1 MTTSAEAIRA
11 WTGPAILS
19 YGYRPFFLLAA
30 IWAALAM
37 ALWVP
42 MLTGAMP
49 APGALAPTD
58 WHAHALLFG
67 YTGAVIAGFLMTA
80 VPNWTGRF
88 PIVGWP
94 LAGLVALW
102 LAGRV
107 AVTMPGLSPLAVA
120 LVDLAFPVALA
131 VAIGREIIAGRNWRN
146 LKVLMLF
153 AVLIL
158 ANARFHW
165 AAAQGFAA
173 GDWGAR
179 LGLAV
184 VIVMIAVIGGRIVP
198 SFTRN
203 WLAQRGPGALPAAM
217 DKFDNFA
224 MVLSVMTLFFWVLL
238 PLEPMTGVLC
248 LLAAAVNLARLA
260 RWQGQR
266 TAAEPLV
273 WVLHAGFA
281 FVGLGFLA
289 VGLDALG
296 WLPGGSGPQHVWM
309 AGAIGLMTLAVMSRA
324 SLGHAG
330 LPLSAGRGVLFLYLA
345 LIGAVAVR
353 FLAGFLPAVPG
364 LMHLAATLW
373 IAAFA
378 GFAVLYWSILTQ
390 PRADRRRA
398 NPAAQ
403 RG

>member
-1 MTTSAEAIRA
+1 MTTSAQAIRA

-42 MLTGAMP
+42 MMTGAMP
-49 APGALAPTD
+49 APGVFGPVD

-94 LAGLVALW
+94 LAVLVALW
-102 LAGRV
+102 LAGR
-107 AVTMPGLSPLAVA
+107 AAMTLPLGLSSLAVA

-131 VAIGREIIAGRNWRN
+131 AAIGRELVAGRNWRN
-146 LKVLMLF
+146 LKVLVLF

-158 ANARFHW
+158 ANTRFHW
-165 AAAQGFAA
+165 AAAEGYGA

-184 VIVMIAVIGGRIVP
+184 VIMMISVIGGRIVP

-203 WLAQRGPGALPAAM
+203 WLARQGPGALPAPM
-217 DKFDNFA
+217 DRLDN
-224 MVLSVMTLFFWVLL
+224 VVMALTLMALLFWVAL
-238 PLEPMTGVLC
+238 PFDMVTGILC
-248 LLAAAVNLARLA
+248 LIAGVANLFRLA

-266 TAAEPLV
+266 TGGEPLV

-289 VGLDALG
+289 VGFGALG
-296 WLPGGSGPQHVWM
+296 WLPGGTGPQHVWM
-309 AGAIGLMTLAVMSRA
+309 AGAIGVMTLAVMSRA

-330 LPLSAGRGVLFLYLA
+330 LPLSAGRGVMALYLA
-345 LIGAVAVR
+345 LIGAVLAR
-353 FLAGFLPAVPG
+353 FLAGFVPVDW
-364 LMHLAATLW
+364 LLHLAATLW
-373 IAAFA
+373 IAGFG
-378 GFAVLYWSILTQ
+378 GFAVLYWSILTRSRTDQ
-390 PRADRRRA
+390 RRA
-398 NPAAQ
+398 NPAP
-403 RG
+403 GG

>member
-11 WTGPAILS
+11 WQGPAILS
-19 YGYRPFFLLAA
+19 YGYRPFFLLAG

-37 ALWVP
+37 LLWILMLIGAAVP
-42 MLTGAMP
+42 SGVFGPVA
-49 APGALAPTD
+49 

-94 LAGLVALW
+94 LAALVVLW
-102 LAGRV
+102 LIGRV
-107 AVTMPGLSPLAVA
+107 AVTAPLGLSPLLVA
-120 LVDLAFPVALA
+120 LIDLAFPAALA
-131 VAIGREIIAGRNWRN
+131 LAIGREIVAGRNWRN
-146 LKVLMLF
+146 LKILALF
-153 AVLIL
+153 AVLVL

-165 AAAQGFAA
+165 AEAAGGQAA

-184 VIVMIAVIGGRIVP
+184 VIMMIAVIGGRIVP

-203 WLAQRGPGALPAAM
+203 WLARRGPGALPAPMDRFDAVAM
-217 DKFDNFA
+217 GLTL
-224 MVLSVMTLFFWVLL
+224 VTLFFWVVL
-238 PLEPMTGVLC
+238 PFDIVTGILC
-248 LLAAAVNLARLA
+248 LIAGLANLARLA

-266 TAAEPLV
+266 TGAEPLV

-289 VGLDALG
+289 VGFDALG
-296 WLPGGSGPQHVWM
+296 LGPGGTGPQHVWL
-309 AGAIGLMTLAVMSRA
+309 AGAIGVMTLAVMTRA

-330 LPLSAGRGVLFLYLA
+330 LPLSAGRGAMLLYLA
-345 LIGAVAVR
+345 VIGAVLARFVSGLMPGAVWLTH
-353 FLAGFLPAVPG
+353 LAG
-364 LMHLAATLW
+364 TLW
-373 IAAFA
+373 IAGFV
-378 GFAVLYWSILTQ
+378 GFALLYWSILTR
-390 PRADRRRA
+390 PRADQRRA
-398 NPAAQ
+398 NPAS
-403 RG
+403 

>member
-1 MTTSAEAIRA
+1 MTTSAQAIRA

-42 MLTGAMP
+42 MMTGVMP
-49 APGALAPTD
+49 APGVFGPVD

-67 YTGAVIAGFLMTA
+67 YTSAVIAGFLMTA

-94 LAGLVALW
+94 LAVLVALW

-107 AVTMPGLSPLAVA
+107 AMTLPLGLSPLAVA
-120 LVDLAFPVALA
+120 LVDLAFPLALA
-131 VAIGREIIAGRNWRN
+131 FAIGRELVAGRNWRN
-146 LKVLMLF
+146 LKVLVLF

-165 AAAQGFAA
+165 AAAEGFGA

-184 VIVMIAVIGGRIVP
+184 VIMMIAVIGGRIVP

-203 WLAQRGPGALPAAM
+203 WLARREPGRLPAPT
-217 DKFDNFA
+217 DRFDNVA
-224 MVLSVMTLFFWVLL
+224 MALTLVALLFWVAM
-238 PLEPMTGVLC
+238 PFDIVTGILC
-248 LLAAAVNLARLA
+248 LIAGAVNLVRLA

-266 TAAEPLV
+266 TGAEPLV

-281 FVGLGFLA
+281 FVGLGFLS
-289 VGLDALG
+289 VGADALG
-296 WLPGGSGPQHVWM
+296 WLPGGTGPQHVWM

-330 LPLSAGRGVLFLYLA
+330 LPLSAGRGVMALYLA
-345 LIGAVAVR
+345 LIGAVAAR
-353 FLAGFLPAVPG
+353 FAAGFLPGATSP
-364 LMHLAATLW
+364 LHLAATLW
-373 IAAFA
+373 IVGFA
-378 GFAVLYWSILTQ
+378 GFAVLYWTILTRSRVDQ
-390 PRADRRRA
+390 RRA
-398 NPAAQ
+398 NPAPN
-403 RG
+403 G

>member
-1 MTTSAEAIRA
+1 MTTSAQAIRA

-19 YGYRPFFLLAA
+19 YGYRPFFLLGG
-30 IWAALAM
+30 IWAALAI

-42 MLTGAMP
+42 MLTGVLP
-49 APGALAPTD
+49 APGAFGALD

-67 YTGAVIAGFLMTA
+67 YTSAVIAGFLMTA

-94 LAGLVALW
+94 LAVLVGLW
-102 LAGRV
+102 LLGRV
-107 AVTMPGLSPLAVA
+107 AVTAPLGLSPLAVA
-120 LVDLAFPVALA
+120 LVELAFPVAPA
-131 VAIGREIIAGRNWRN
+131 GAIGREIVAGKNWRN
-146 LKVLMLF
+146 LKILILF

-165 AAAQGFAA
+165 AAAGGYAA

-184 VIVMIAVIGGRIVP
+184 VIMMIAVIGGRIVP

-203 WLAQRGPGALPAAM
+203 WLARLGPGALPAPMDRFDMGVMGLTLVALLAWVAQPFGAM
-217 DKFDNFA
+217 A
-224 MVLSVMTLFFWVLL
+224 
-238 PLEPMTGVLC
+238 GILC
-248 LLAAAVNLARLA
+248 LLAGLANLARLA

-266 TAAEPLV
+266 TGAEPLV

-309 AGAIGLMTLAVMSRA
+309 AGAVGVMTLAVMTRA

-330 LPLSAGRGVLFLYLA
+330 LPLSAGRGVMGLYLA
-345 LIGAVAVR
+345 VIGAVLARLV
-353 FLAGFLPAVPG
+353 AGFLPG
-364 LMHLAATLW
+364 MDWILHLAAGLW
-373 IAAFA
+373 IAGFA
-378 GFAVLYWSILTQ
+378 GFAVLYWPILTRSKAAQ
-390 PRADRRRA
+390 RRA
-398 NPAAQ
+398 NPATH
-403 RG
+403 

>member
-1 MTTSAEAIRA
+1 MTTSAQAIRD
-11 WTGPAILS
+11 WSGPAILS
-19 YGYRPFFLLAA
+19 YGYRPFFLLGA

-42 MLTGAMP
+42 MMSGAMP
-49 APGALAPTD
+49 PPGVFGPVD

-94 LAGLVALW
+94 LAALVALW

-107 AVTMPGLSPLAVA
+107 AVSAPLGLSPLAVA
-120 LVDLAFPVALA
+120 VVDLAFPVALA
-131 VAIGREIIAGRNWRN
+131 LAIGREIVAGKNWRN
-146 LKVLMLF
+146 LKIMVLF
-153 AVLIL
+153 GVLIL

-165 AAAQGFAA
+165 AAAGGYGA

-184 VIVMIAVIGGRIVP
+184 VIMMIAVIGGRIVP

-203 WLAQRGPGALPAAM
+203 WLAQRGPGALPAPAGQ
-217 DKFDNFA
+217 FDVVATAATLVALLAWVALPFG
-224 MVLSVMTLFFWVLL
+224 MV
-238 PLEPMTGVLC
+238 TGLLC
-248 LLAAAVNLARLA
+248 LVAAAANLARLA

-266 TAAEPLV
+266 TGAEPLV

-296 WLPGGSGPQHVWM
+296 WLPGGTGPQHVWM
-309 AGAIGLMTLAVMSRA
+309 AGAVGVMTLAVMTRA

-330 LPLSAGRGVLFLYLA
+330 LPLSAGRGVMALYLA
-345 LIGAVAVR
+345 LIGSVLAR
-353 FLAGFLPAVPG
+353 FLAGFAPG
-364 LMHLAATLW
+364 APWLLHLAATLW
-373 IAAFA
+373 IAGFA
-378 GFAVLYWSILTQ
+378 GFAVLYWAILTH
-390 PRADRRRA
+390 PKAERRRA
-398 NPAAQ
+398 NAAA